1 MHNTSVTYFH
11 ITRVIYDR
19 LSMSGVVTLH
29 INSKPISVSFHM
41 GDIECGNETQT
52 PVTKIDGKNK
62 CIHLF
67 LLFKWFLYL
76 ILVTKIYI
84 FQYLD
89 IFRIKSSSSKFD
101 FRINLTQRQQS
112 LSTNKFELF
121 TLLQVMCVPLQAK
134 CNLEVTQEIETKL
147 STDKIK

>member
-1 MHNTSVTYFH
+1 MRNTSVTYFH

-29 INSKPISVSFHM
+29 INSKPISVFFHM

-62 CIHLF
+62 CIQLF

-89 IFRIKSSSSKFD
+89 IFGIKSSSSKFD
-101 FRINLTQRQQS
+101 FRINWKLKQNSQLTR
-112 LSTNKFELF
+112 LNDNCYVTIDF
-121 TLLQVMCVPLQAK
+121 TLAHIFFCANGLC
-134 CNLEVTQEIETKL
+134 
-147 STDKIK
+147 D